1 MDHMMLTGD
10 DNVPA
15 LPMTDAQ
22 VAHLRRLLAWMR
34 CEYTLDDD
42 MLRGYVS
49 GATESVRAGVAVAK
63 SAISDAASKTYAQ
76 HRPKRTGEIRSRIAG
91 SFAVSRASIGQR
103 PAGAGG
109 KNPPEV
115 IPRAGEARSR
125 GVELAPARSR
135 RARAL
140 CGDRRG

>member
-42 MLRGYVS
+42 MLRGYVT
-49 GATESVRAGVAVAK
+49 GATESVRAGFATPEQAWALLDAKALQVQRCPAYVRHAVRML
-63 SAISDAASKTYAQ
+63 T
-76 HRPKRTGEIRSRIAG
+76 
-91 SFAVSRASIGQR
+91 RALR
-103 PAGAGG
+103 
-109 KNPPEV
+109 EH
-115 IPRAGEARSR
+115 EARS
-125 GVELAPARSR
+125 GVVEM
-135 RARAL
+135 
-140 CGDRRG
+140 GNGK